1 MMTPEDYLR
10 QYAESLQLSKLS
22 KDESGP
28 AFDGIHLMAE
38 RGYYYPPYLQ
48 QEAYLDMLSR
58 ADLLGVM
65 QQILATEYPQQ
76 RLIRR
81 QVGEYLEALQR
92 LKQERDWRRMEMERL
107 ESELSLR
114 IDQIANL
121 GDEISRI
128 GAERERLDTLVI
140 DIRAELENCRS
151 RIAILENEYATLHA
165 AQADLKPV
173 MNLQSAV
180 IALRD
185 VARGA
190 SVGYGGSWCAP
201 RDSRIATVTIGYGD
215 GYPRHAPSGTPVLIN
230 GQRAALVGRVSMDM
244 ITVDVT
250 DLPGVQIGDEVI
262 LWGEQLSVNEVAHCA
277 GTIGYELLT
286 RMPERIPRIYRGQ

>member
-1 MMTPEDYLR
+1 MLIYAKLGKDNMMVPEDYLR

-28 AFDGIHLMAE
+28 AFDGSHLMAE

-128 GAERERLDTLVI
+128 GAERERLDTLVV
-140 DIRAELENCRS
+140 DTRAEIEKCRN
-151 RIAILENEYATLHA
+151 RITALENECVILHA
-165 AQADLKPV
+165 TQAELKTSTSWKVTAP
-173 MNLQSAV
+173 LRRLSG
-180 IALRD
+180 ALK
-185 VARGA
+185 ALL
-190 SVGYGGSWCAP
+190 AP
-201 RDSRIATVTIGYGD
+201 GD
-215 GYPRHAPSGTPVLIN
+215 
-230 GQRAALVGRVSMDM
+230 
-244 ITVDVT
+244 
-250 DLPGVQIGDEVI
+250 
-262 LWGEQLSVNEVAHCA
+262 
-277 GTIGYELLT
+277 
-286 RMPERIPRIYRGQ
+286 

>member
-128 GAERERLDTLVI
+128 GAERERLDALVV
-140 DIRAELENCRS
+140 DTRAELEKCRN
-151 RIAILENEYATLHA
+151 RITALENECVILHA
-165 AQADLKPV
+165 TQADLKASTSWKVTAP
-173 MNLQSAV
+173 LRRLSG
-180 IALRD
+180 ALK
-185 VARGA
+185 ALL
-190 SVGYGGSWCAP
+190 AP
-201 RDSRIATVTIGYGD
+201 GD
-215 GYPRHAPSGTPVLIN
+215 
-230 GQRAALVGRVSMDM
+230 
-244 ITVDVT
+244 
-250 DLPGVQIGDEVI
+250 
-262 LWGEQLSVNEVAHCA
+262 
-277 GTIGYELLT
+277 
-286 RMPERIPRIYRGQ
+286 

>member
-22 KDESGP
+22 KNESGP
-28 AFDGIHLMAE
+28 AFDGTHLMAE

-128 GAERERLDTLVI
+128 GAERERLDALVV
-140 DIRAELENCRS
+140 DTRAELEKCQN
-151 RIAILENEYATLHA
+151 RITALENECVILHA
-165 AQADLKPV
+165 TQAELKTSTSWKVTAP
-173 MNLQSAV
+173 LRRLSG
-180 IALRD
+180 ALK
-185 VARGA
+185 ALL
-190 SVGYGGSWCAP
+190 AP
-201 RDSRIATVTIGYGD
+201 GD
-215 GYPRHAPSGTPVLIN
+215 
-230 GQRAALVGRVSMDM
+230 
-244 ITVDVT
+244 
-250 DLPGVQIGDEVI
+250 
-262 LWGEQLSVNEVAHCA
+262 
-277 GTIGYELLT
+277 
-286 RMPERIPRIYRGQ
+286 

>member
-1 MMTPEDYLR
+1 MMVPEDYLR

-28 AFDGIHLMAE
+28 VFDGTHLMAE

-81 QVGEYLEALQR
+81 QVGEYLESLQR

-128 GAERERLDTLVI
+128 GAERERLDALVV
-140 DIRAELENCRS
+140 DTRAELEKCRN
-151 RIAILENEYATLHA
+151 RITALENECVILHA
-165 AQADLKPV
+165 TQAELKTSTSWKVTAP
-173 MNLQSAV
+173 LRRLSG
-180 IALRD
+180 ALK
-185 VARGA
+185 ALL
-190 SVGYGGSWCAP
+190 AP
-201 RDSRIATVTIGYGD
+201 GD
-215 GYPRHAPSGTPVLIN
+215 
-230 GQRAALVGRVSMDM
+230 
-244 ITVDVT
+244 
-250 DLPGVQIGDEVI
+250 
-262 LWGEQLSVNEVAHCA
+262 
-277 GTIGYELLT
+277 
-286 RMPERIPRIYRGQ
+286 

>member
-1 MMTPEDYLR
+1 MMAPEDYLR

-128 GAERERLDTLVI
+128 GAERERLDALVV
-140 DIRAELENCRS
+140 DTRAELEKCRN
-151 RIAILENEYATLHA
+151 RITALENE
-165 AQADLKPV
+165 
-173 MNLQSAV
+173 
-180 IALRD
+180 
-185 VARGA
+185 
-190 SVGYGGSWCAP
+190 C
-201 RDSRIATVTIGYGD
+201 
-215 GYPRHAPSGTPVLIN
+215 
-230 GQRAALVGRVSMDM
+230 
-244 ITVDVT
+244 
-250 DLPGVQIGDEVI
+250 VI
-262 LWGEQLSVNEVAHCA
+262 LHTTQAELKASTSWKVTAPLRRLSGALKA
-277 GTIGYELLT
+277 LLA
-286 RMPERIPRIYRGQ
+286 PGD

>member
-1 MMTPEDYLR
+1 MMAPNDYLR

-22 KDESGP
+22 KNESGP
-28 AFDGIHLMAE
+28 AFDGTYLMAE

-128 GAERERLDTLVI
+128 GAERERLDALVV
-140 DIRAELENCRS
+140 DTRAELEKCRN
-151 RIAILENEYATLHA
+151 RITALENECVILHA
-165 AQADLKPV
+165 TQAELKASTSWKVTAP
-173 MNLQSAV
+173 LRRLSG
-180 IALRD
+180 ALK
-185 VARGA
+185 ALL
-190 SVGYGGSWCAP
+190 AP
-201 RDSRIATVTIGYGD
+201 GD
-215 GYPRHAPSGTPVLIN
+215 
-230 GQRAALVGRVSMDM
+230 
-244 ITVDVT
+244 
-250 DLPGVQIGDEVI
+250 
-262 LWGEQLSVNEVAHCA
+262 
-277 GTIGYELLT
+277 
-286 RMPERIPRIYRGQ
+286 

>member
-1 MMTPEDYLR
+1 MMVPEDYLR

-28 AFDGIHLMAE
+28 VFDGTHLMAE

-128 GAERERLDTLVI
+128 GAERERLDALVV
-140 DIRAELENCRS
+140 DTRAELEKCRN
-151 RIAILENEYATLHA
+151 RITALENECVILHA
-165 AQADLKPV
+165 TQAELKTSTSWKVTAP
-173 MNLQSAV
+173 LRRLSG
-180 IALRD
+180 ALK
-185 VARGA
+185 ALL
-190 SVGYGGSWCAP
+190 AP
-201 RDSRIATVTIGYGD
+201 GD
-215 GYPRHAPSGTPVLIN
+215 
-230 GQRAALVGRVSMDM
+230 
-244 ITVDVT
+244 
-250 DLPGVQIGDEVI
+250 
-262 LWGEQLSVNEVAHCA
+262 
-277 GTIGYELLT
+277 
-286 RMPERIPRIYRGQ
+286 

>member
-1 MMTPEDYLR
+1 MAPEDYLR

-28 AFDGIHLMAE
+28 VFDGTHLMAE

-128 GAERERLDTLVI
+128 GAERERLDALVV
-140 DIRAELENCRS
+140 DTRAELEKCRN
-151 RIAILENEYATLHA
+151 RITALENECVILHA
-165 AQADLKPV
+165 TQADLKASTSWKVTAP
-173 MNLQSAV
+173 LRRLSG
-180 IALRD
+180 ALK
-185 VARGA
+185 ALL
-190 SVGYGGSWCAP
+190 AP
-201 RDSRIATVTIGYGD
+201 GD
-215 GYPRHAPSGTPVLIN
+215 
-230 GQRAALVGRVSMDM
+230 
-244 ITVDVT
+244 
-250 DLPGVQIGDEVI
+250 
-262 LWGEQLSVNEVAHCA
+262 
-277 GTIGYELLT
+277 
-286 RMPERIPRIYRGQ
+286 

>member
-1 MMTPEDYLR
+1 MMAPEDYLR

-28 AFDGIHLMAE
+28 VFDGTHLMAE

-128 GAERERLDTLVI
+128 GAERERLDALVV
-140 DIRAELENCRS
+140 DTRAELEKCRN
-151 RIAILENEYATLHA
+151 RITALENECVILHA
-165 AQADLKPV
+165 TQADLKASTSWKVTAP
-173 MNLQSAV
+173 LRRLSG
-180 IALRD
+180 ALK
-185 VARGA
+185 ALL
-190 SVGYGGSWCAP
+190 AP
-201 RDSRIATVTIGYGD
+201 GD
-215 GYPRHAPSGTPVLIN
+215 
-230 GQRAALVGRVSMDM
+230 
-244 ITVDVT
+244 
-250 DLPGVQIGDEVI
+250 
-262 LWGEQLSVNEVAHCA
+262 
-277 GTIGYELLT
+277 
-286 RMPERIPRIYRGQ
+286 

>member
-1 MMTPEDYLR
+1 MMAPEDYLR

-28 AFDGIHLMAE
+28 VFDGTHLMAE

-128 GAERERLDTLVI
+128 GAERERLDALVV
-140 DIRAELENCRS
+140 DTRAELEKCRN
-151 RIAILENEYATLHA
+151 RITALENECVILHA
-165 AQADLKPV
+165 TQAELKTSTSWKVTAP
-173 MNLQSAV
+173 LRRLSG
-180 IALRD
+180 ALK
-185 VARGA
+185 ALL
-190 SVGYGGSWCAP
+190 AP
-201 RDSRIATVTIGYGD
+201 GD
-215 GYPRHAPSGTPVLIN
+215 
-230 GQRAALVGRVSMDM
+230 
-244 ITVDVT
+244 
-250 DLPGVQIGDEVI
+250 
-262 LWGEQLSVNEVAHCA
+262 
-277 GTIGYELLT
+277 
-286 RMPERIPRIYRGQ
+286 

>member
-28 AFDGIHLMAE
+28 VFDGTHLMAE

-128 GAERERLDTLVI
+128 GAERERLDALVV
-140 DIRAELENCRS
+140 DTRAELEKCRN
-151 RIAILENEYATLHA
+151 RITALENECVILHA
-165 AQADLKPV
+165 TQADLKASTSWKVTAP
-173 MNLQSAV
+173 LRRLSG
-180 IALRD
+180 ALK
-185 VARGA
+185 ALL
-190 SVGYGGSWCAP
+190 AP
-201 RDSRIATVTIGYGD
+201 GD
-215 GYPRHAPSGTPVLIN
+215 
-230 GQRAALVGRVSMDM
+230 
-244 ITVDVT
+244 
-250 DLPGVQIGDEVI
+250 
-262 LWGEQLSVNEVAHCA
+262 
-277 GTIGYELLT
+277 
-286 RMPERIPRIYRGQ
+286 

>member
-1 MMTPEDYLR
+1 MMAPEDYLR

-22 KDESGP
+22 KNESGP
-28 AFDGIHLMAE
+28 AFDGTHLMAE

-65 QQILATEYPQQ
+65 QQILATKYPQQ

-128 GAERERLDTLVI
+128 GAERERLDALVV
-140 DIRAELENCRS
+140 DTRAELEKCRN
-151 RIAILENEYATLHA
+151 RITALENE
-165 AQADLKPV
+165 
-173 MNLQSAV
+173 
-180 IALRD
+180 
-185 VARGA
+185 
-190 SVGYGGSWCAP
+190 C
-201 RDSRIATVTIGYGD
+201 
-215 GYPRHAPSGTPVLIN
+215 
-230 GQRAALVGRVSMDM
+230 
-244 ITVDVT
+244 
-250 DLPGVQIGDEVI
+250 VI
-262 LWGEQLSVNEVAHCA
+262 LHTTQAELKASTSWKVTAPLRRLSGALKA
-277 GTIGYELLT
+277 LLA
-286 RMPERIPRIYRGQ
+286 PGD

>member
-1 MMTPEDYLR
+1 MMAPEDYLR

-28 AFDGIHLMAE
+28 VFDGTHLMAE

-128 GAERERLDTLVI
+128 GAERERLDALVV
-140 DIRAELENCRS
+140 DTRAELEKCRN
-151 RIAILENEYATLHA
+151 RITALENE
-165 AQADLKPV
+165 
-173 MNLQSAV
+173 
-180 IALRD
+180 
-185 VARGA
+185 
-190 SVGYGGSWCAP
+190 C
-201 RDSRIATVTIGYGD
+201 
-215 GYPRHAPSGTPVLIN
+215 
-230 GQRAALVGRVSMDM
+230 
-244 ITVDVT
+244 
-250 DLPGVQIGDEVI
+250 VI
-262 LWGEQLSVNEVAHCA
+262 LHTTQAELKASTSWKVTAPLRRLSGALKA
-277 GTIGYELLT
+277 LLA
-286 RMPERIPRIYRGQ
+286 PGD

>member
-1 MMTPEDYLR
+1 MLIYAKLGKDNMMTPEDYLR

-128 GAERERLDTLVI
+128 GAERERLDALVV
-140 DIRAELENCRS
+140 DTRAELEKCRN
-151 RIAILENEYATLHA
+151 RITALENECVILHA
-165 AQADLKPV
+165 TQADLKASTSWKVTAP
-173 MNLQSAV
+173 LRRLSG
-180 IALRD
+180 ALK
-185 VARGA
+185 ALL
-190 SVGYGGSWCAP
+190 AP
-201 RDSRIATVTIGYGD
+201 GD
-215 GYPRHAPSGTPVLIN
+215 
-230 GQRAALVGRVSMDM
+230 
-244 ITVDVT
+244 
-250 DLPGVQIGDEVI
+250 
-262 LWGEQLSVNEVAHCA
+262 
-277 GTIGYELLT
+277 
-286 RMPERIPRIYRGQ
+286 

>member
-28 AFDGIHLMAE
+28 VFDGTHLMAE

-128 GAERERLDTLVI
+128 GAERERLDALVV
-140 DIRAELENCRS
+140 DTRAELEKCRN
-151 RIAILENEYATLHA
+151 RITALENECVILHA
-165 AQADLKPV
+165 TQAELKTSTSWKVTAP
-173 MNLQSAV
+173 LRRLSG
-180 IALRD
+180 ALK
-185 VARGA
+185 ALL
-190 SVGYGGSWCAP
+190 AP
-201 RDSRIATVTIGYGD
+201 GD
-215 GYPRHAPSGTPVLIN
+215 
-230 GQRAALVGRVSMDM
+230 
-244 ITVDVT
+244 
-250 DLPGVQIGDEVI
+250 
-262 LWGEQLSVNEVAHCA
+262 
-277 GTIGYELLT
+277 
-286 RMPERIPRIYRGQ
+286 

>member
-1 MMTPEDYLR
+1 MMAPEDYLR

-28 AFDGIHLMAE
+28 VFDGTHLMAE

-128 GAERERLDTLVI
+128 GAERERLDALVV
-140 DIRAELENCRS
+140 DTRAELEKCRN
-151 RIAILENEYATLHA
+151 RITALENECVILHA
-165 AQADLKPV
+165 TQADLKASTSWKVTAP
-173 MNLQSAV
+173 LRRLSG
-180 IALRD
+180 ALK
-185 VARGA
+185 AFL
-190 SVGYGGSWCAP
+190 AP
-201 RDSRIATVTIGYGD
+201 GD
-215 GYPRHAPSGTPVLIN
+215 
-230 GQRAALVGRVSMDM
+230 
-244 ITVDVT
+244 
-250 DLPGVQIGDEVI
+250 
-262 LWGEQLSVNEVAHCA
+262 
-277 GTIGYELLT
+277 
-286 RMPERIPRIYRGQ
+286 

>member
-1 MMTPEDYLR
+1 MTPEDYLR

-28 AFDGIHLMAE
+28 AFDGTHLMAE

-65 QQILATEYPQQ
+65 QQILATKYPQQ

-128 GAERERLDTLVI
+128 GAERERLNASVI
-140 DIRAELENCRS
+140 DAHTELENCRS
-151 RIAILENEYATLHA
+151 RIAILENECATLHA
-165 AQADLKPV
+165 VQADLKASTSWKVTAPLRRLSGV
-173 MNLQSAV
+173 LR
-180 IALRD
+180 ALL
-185 VARGA
+185 
-190 SVGYGGSWCAP
+190 AP
-201 RDSRIATVTIGYGD
+201 GD
-215 GYPRHAPSGTPVLIN
+215 
-230 GQRAALVGRVSMDM
+230 
-244 ITVDVT
+244 
-250 DLPGVQIGDEVI
+250 
-262 LWGEQLSVNEVAHCA
+262 
-277 GTIGYELLT
+277 
-286 RMPERIPRIYRGQ
+286 

>member
-28 AFDGIHLMAE
+28 VFDGTHLMAE

-128 GAERERLDTLVI
+128 GAERERLDALVV
-140 DIRAELENCRS
+140 DTRTKLEKCRN
-151 RIAILENEYATLHA
+151 RITALENE
-165 AQADLKPV
+165 
-173 MNLQSAV
+173 
-180 IALRD
+180 
-185 VARGA
+185 
-190 SVGYGGSWCAP
+190 C
-201 RDSRIATVTIGYGD
+201 
-215 GYPRHAPSGTPVLIN
+215 
-230 GQRAALVGRVSMDM
+230 
-244 ITVDVT
+244 
-250 DLPGVQIGDEVI
+250 VI
-262 LWGEQLSVNEVAHCA
+262 LHTTQAELKASTSWKVTAPLRRLSGALKA
-277 GTIGYELLT
+277 LLA
-286 RMPERIPRIYRGQ
+286 PGD

>member
-1 MMTPEDYLR
+1 MAPEDYLR

-28 AFDGIHLMAE
+28 VFDGTHLMAE

-128 GAERERLDTLVI
+128 GAERERLNASVI
-140 DIRAELENCRS
+140 DAHTELENCRS
-151 RIAILENEYATLHA
+151 RIAILENECATLHA
-165 AQADLKPV
+165 VQAELKTSTSWKVTAP
-173 MNLQSAV
+173 LRRLSG
-180 IALRD
+180 ALK
-185 VARGA
+185 ALL
-190 SVGYGGSWCAP
+190 AP
-201 RDSRIATVTIGYGD
+201 GD
-215 GYPRHAPSGTPVLIN
+215 
-230 GQRAALVGRVSMDM
+230 
-244 ITVDVT
+244 
-250 DLPGVQIGDEVI
+250 
-262 LWGEQLSVNEVAHCA
+262 
-277 GTIGYELLT
+277 
-286 RMPERIPRIYRGQ
+286 

>member
-1 MMTPEDYLR
+1 MIAPEDYLR

-28 AFDGIHLMAE
+28 VFDGTHLMAE

-92 LKQERDWRRMEMERL
+92 LKQERDWRRVEMERL

-128 GAERERLDTLVI
+128 GAERERLDALVV
-140 DIRAELENCRS
+140 DTRAELEKCRN
-151 RIAILENEYATLHA
+151 RITALENECVILHA
-165 AQADLKPV
+165 TQAELKTSTSWKVTAP
-173 MNLQSAV
+173 LRRLSG
-180 IALRD
+180 ALK
-185 VARGA
+185 ALL
-190 SVGYGGSWCAP
+190 AP
-201 RDSRIATVTIGYGD
+201 GD
-215 GYPRHAPSGTPVLIN
+215 
-230 GQRAALVGRVSMDM
+230 
-244 ITVDVT
+244 
-250 DLPGVQIGDEVI
+250 
-262 LWGEQLSVNEVAHCA
+262 
-277 GTIGYELLT
+277 
-286 RMPERIPRIYRGQ
+286 

>member
-1 MMTPEDYLR
+1 MLIYVKLGKDNMMAPEDYLR

-28 AFDGIHLMAE
+28 VFDGTHLMAE

-128 GAERERLDTLVI
+128 GAERERLDALVV
-140 DIRAELENCRS
+140 DTRAELEKCRN
-151 RIAILENEYATLHA
+151 RITALENE
-165 AQADLKPV
+165 
-173 MNLQSAV
+173 
-180 IALRD
+180 
-185 VARGA
+185 
-190 SVGYGGSWCAP
+190 C
-201 RDSRIATVTIGYGD
+201 
-215 GYPRHAPSGTPVLIN
+215 
-230 GQRAALVGRVSMDM
+230 
-244 ITVDVT
+244 
-250 DLPGVQIGDEVI
+250 VI
-262 LWGEQLSVNEVAHCA
+262 LHTTQAELKASTSWKVTAPLRRLSGALKA
-277 GTIGYELLT
+277 LLA
-286 RMPERIPRIYRGQ
+286 PGD

>member
-1 MMTPEDYLR
+1 MLIYVKLGKDNMMVPEDYLR

-28 AFDGIHLMAE
+28 VFDGTHLMAE

-128 GAERERLDTLVI
+128 GAERERLDALVV
-140 DIRAELENCRS
+140 DTRAELEKCRN
-151 RIAILENEYATLHA
+151 RITTLENECVILHA
-165 AQADLKPV
+165 TQAELKASTSWKVTAP
-173 MNLQSAV
+173 LRRLSG
-180 IALRD
+180 ALK
-185 VARGA
+185 ALL
-190 SVGYGGSWCAP
+190 AP
-201 RDSRIATVTIGYGD
+201 RD
-215 GYPRHAPSGTPVLIN
+215 
-230 GQRAALVGRVSMDM
+230 
-244 ITVDVT
+244 
-250 DLPGVQIGDEVI
+250 
-262 LWGEQLSVNEVAHCA
+262 
-277 GTIGYELLT
+277 
-286 RMPERIPRIYRGQ
+286 

>member
-1 MMTPEDYLR
+1 MMAPEDYLR

-28 AFDGIHLMAE
+28 VFDGTHLMAE

-121 GDEISRI
+121 GDEASKI
-128 GAERERLDTLVI
+128 GAERERLVALVV
-140 DIRAELENCRS
+140 DSCAELEKYRS
-151 RIAILENEYATLHA
+151 RIAILENECATLHV
-165 AQADLKPV
+165 AQADLKASTSWKVTAP
-173 MNLQSAV
+173 LRRLSG
-180 IALRD
+180 ALK
-185 VARGA
+185 ALL
-190 SVGYGGSWCAP
+190 AP
-201 RDSRIATVTIGYGD
+201 GD
-215 GYPRHAPSGTPVLIN
+215 
-230 GQRAALVGRVSMDM
+230 
-244 ITVDVT
+244 
-250 DLPGVQIGDEVI
+250 
-262 LWGEQLSVNEVAHCA
+262 
-277 GTIGYELLT
+277 
-286 RMPERIPRIYRGQ
+286 

>member
-22 KDESGP
+22 KNESGP
-28 AFDGIHLMAE
+28 AFDGTHLMAE

-128 GAERERLDTLVI
+128 GAERERLDALVV
-140 DIRAELENCRS
+140 DTRAELEKCRN
-151 RIAILENEYATLHA
+151 RITALENE
-165 AQADLKPV
+165 
-173 MNLQSAV
+173 
-180 IALRD
+180 
-185 VARGA
+185 
-190 SVGYGGSWCAP
+190 C
-201 RDSRIATVTIGYGD
+201 
-215 GYPRHAPSGTPVLIN
+215 
-230 GQRAALVGRVSMDM
+230 
-244 ITVDVT
+244 
-250 DLPGVQIGDEVI
+250 VI
-262 LWGEQLSVNEVAHCA
+262 LHTTQAELKASTSWKVTAPLRRLSGALKA
-277 GTIGYELLT
+277 LLA
-286 RMPERIPRIYRGQ
+286 PGD

>member
-1 MMTPEDYLR
+1 MMAPDDYLR

-22 KDESGP
+22 KNESGP
-28 AFDGIHLMAE
+28 AFDGTYLMAE

-128 GAERERLDTLVI
+128 GAERERLDALVV
-140 DIRAELENCRS
+140 DTRAELEKCRN
-151 RIAILENEYATLHA
+151 RITALENECVILHA
-165 AQADLKPV
+165 TQAELKASTSWKVTAP
-173 MNLQSAV
+173 LRRLSG
-180 IALRD
+180 ALK
-185 VARGA
+185 ALL
-190 SVGYGGSWCAP
+190 AP
-201 RDSRIATVTIGYGD
+201 GD
-215 GYPRHAPSGTPVLIN
+215 
-230 GQRAALVGRVSMDM
+230 
-244 ITVDVT
+244 
-250 DLPGVQIGDEVI
+250 
-262 LWGEQLSVNEVAHCA
+262 
-277 GTIGYELLT
+277 
-286 RMPERIPRIYRGQ
+286 

>member
-1 MMTPEDYLR
+1 MLIYAKLGKDNMMAPEDYLR

-28 AFDGIHLMAE
+28 AFDGSHLMAE

-128 GAERERLDTLVI
+128 GAERERLDTLVV
-140 DIRAELENCRS
+140 DTRAEIEKCRN
-151 RIAILENEYATLHA
+151 RITALENECVILHA
-165 AQADLKPV
+165 TQAELKTSTSWKVTAP
-173 MNLQSAV
+173 LRRLSG
-180 IALRD
+180 ALK
-185 VARGA
+185 ALL
-190 SVGYGGSWCAP
+190 AP
-201 RDSRIATVTIGYGD
+201 GD
-215 GYPRHAPSGTPVLIN
+215 
-230 GQRAALVGRVSMDM
+230 
-244 ITVDVT
+244 
-250 DLPGVQIGDEVI
+250 
-262 LWGEQLSVNEVAHCA
+262 
-277 GTIGYELLT
+277 
-286 RMPERIPRIYRGQ
+286 

>member
-22 KDESGP
+22 KNESGP
-28 AFDGIHLMAE
+28 AFDGTHLMAE

-65 QQILATEYPQQ
+65 QQILATKYPQQ

-128 GAERERLDTLVI
+128 GAERERLDALVV
-140 DIRAELENCRS
+140 DTRAELEKCRN
-151 RIAILENEYATLHA
+151 RITALENECVILHA
-165 AQADLKPV
+165 TQAELKTSTSWKVTAP
-173 MNLQSAV
+173 LRRLSG
-180 IALRD
+180 ALK
-185 VARGA
+185 ALL
-190 SVGYGGSWCAP
+190 AP
-201 RDSRIATVTIGYGD
+201 GD
-215 GYPRHAPSGTPVLIN
+215 
-230 GQRAALVGRVSMDM
+230 
-244 ITVDVT
+244 
-250 DLPGVQIGDEVI
+250 
-262 LWGEQLSVNEVAHCA
+262 
-277 GTIGYELLT
+277 
-286 RMPERIPRIYRGQ
+286 

>member
-1 MMTPEDYLR
+1 MMAPEDYLR

-22 KDESGP
+22 KNESGP
-28 AFDGIHLMAE
+28 AFDGTYLMAE

-128 GAERERLDTLVI
+128 GAERERLDALVV
-140 DIRAELENCRS
+140 DTRAELEKCRN
-151 RIAILENEYATLHA
+151 RITALENECVILHA
-165 AQADLKPV
+165 TQAELKASTSWKVTAP
-173 MNLQSAV
+173 LRRLSG
-180 IALRD
+180 ALK
-185 VARGA
+185 ALL
-190 SVGYGGSWCAP
+190 AP
-201 RDSRIATVTIGYGD
+201 GD
-215 GYPRHAPSGTPVLIN
+215 
-230 GQRAALVGRVSMDM
+230 
-244 ITVDVT
+244 
-250 DLPGVQIGDEVI
+250 
-262 LWGEQLSVNEVAHCA
+262 
-277 GTIGYELLT
+277 
-286 RMPERIPRIYRGQ
+286 

>member
-28 AFDGIHLMAE
+28 VFDGTHLMAE

-128 GAERERLDTLVI
+128 GAERERLDALVV
-140 DIRAELENCRS
+140 DTRTELEKCRN
-151 RIAILENEYATLHA
+151 RITALENECVILHA
-165 AQADLKPV
+165 TQADLKASTSWKVTAP
-173 MNLQSAV
+173 LRRLSG
-180 IALRD
+180 ALK
-185 VARGA
+185 ALL
-190 SVGYGGSWCAP
+190 AP
-201 RDSRIATVTIGYGD
+201 GD
-215 GYPRHAPSGTPVLIN
+215 
-230 GQRAALVGRVSMDM
+230 
-244 ITVDVT
+244 
-250 DLPGVQIGDEVI
+250 
-262 LWGEQLSVNEVAHCA
+262 
-277 GTIGYELLT
+277 
-286 RMPERIPRIYRGQ
+286 

>member
-1 MMTPEDYLR
+1 MMAPEDYLR

-22 KDESGP
+22 KLSKDESGP
-28 AFDGIHLMAE
+28 AFDGTHLMAE

-128 GAERERLDTLVI
+128 GAERERLDALVV
-140 DIRAELENCRS
+140 DTRAELEKCRN
-151 RIAILENEYATLHA
+151 RITALENECVILHA
-165 AQADLKPV
+165 TQADLKASTSWKVTAP
-173 MNLQSAV
+173 LRRLSG
-180 IALRD
+180 ALK
-185 VARGA
+185 ALL
-190 SVGYGGSWCAP
+190 AP
-201 RDSRIATVTIGYGD
+201 GD
-215 GYPRHAPSGTPVLIN
+215 
-230 GQRAALVGRVSMDM
+230 
-244 ITVDVT
+244 
-250 DLPGVQIGDEVI
+250 
-262 LWGEQLSVNEVAHCA
+262 
-277 GTIGYELLT
+277 
-286 RMPERIPRIYRGQ
+286 

>member
-1 MMTPEDYLR
+1 MMAPEDYLR

-22 KDESGP
+22 KDESDP
-28 AFDGIHLMAE
+28 AFDGSHLMAE

-81 QVGEYLEALQR
+81 QVGKYLEALQR

-121 GDEISRI
+121 GDEISKI
-128 GAERERLDTLVI
+128 GAERERLDALVV
-140 DIRAELENCRS
+140 DTRAELEKCRN
-151 RIAILENEYATLHA
+151 RITILENECVILHA
-165 AQADLKPV
+165 TQADLKASTSWKVTAP
-173 MNLQSAV
+173 LRRFSG
-180 IALRD
+180 ALK
-185 VARGA
+185 ALL
-190 SVGYGGSWCAP
+190 AP
-201 RDSRIATVTIGYGD
+201 GD
-215 GYPRHAPSGTPVLIN
+215 
-230 GQRAALVGRVSMDM
+230 
-244 ITVDVT
+244 
-250 DLPGVQIGDEVI
+250 
-262 LWGEQLSVNEVAHCA
+262 
-277 GTIGYELLT
+277 
-286 RMPERIPRIYRGQ
+286 